1 MTHDPGGSRRL
12 PMFMRPYYFLVAT
25 CLAVAFGTSYPP
37 QDDPKIVRN
46 TVGIDL
52 LGLQLFSTFL
62 QKSSYC
68 SFEIAMK
75 TCFYM

>member
-1 MTHDPGGSRRL
+1 MTYDPGGSRRL
-12 PMFMRPYYFLVAT
+12 PMFMKPYYFLVAT
-25 CLAVAFGTSYPP
+25 RLAVAFGISYPP

-46 TVGIDL
+46 PVGIDL